1 MHEQVYVLSQTD
13 QGVLGRNKRN
23 TSFFQFNEK
32 FLTFWV
38 NLYQE
43 ACFIHIYVLFLTEF
57 TIYLIFSLDFF
68 SNKEHESLGK
78 LSQYHTKQNIS
89 STKNLPPMG
98 FFLTNCTHFNESN
111 YIQNKLH
118 SPN

>member
-38 NLYQE
+38 NLYQQ

-57 TIYLIFSLDFF
+57 TIYLLFSLIFFQIKNMKVWGNFLNTTQNKIFLQQRICHPWVF
-68 SNKEHESLGK
+68 SN
-78 LSQYHTKQNIS
+78 
-89 STKNLPPMG
+89 
-98 FFLTNCTHFNESN
+98 
-111 YIQNKLH
+111 
-118 SPN
+118 